1 MLTIARLSPVCPT
14 APQLLLTADETLAV
28 WITIYTH
35 YLFPGRWPP
44 GVGTRT
50 RHILILEI
58 FLFSSVFAA
67 LLTAGHWWSLNMS
80 DPATFCH
87 APLPFYWKPQVTC
100 AGQQRSGAVTT
111 GQGRCRQIFYLVCTH
126 TAEYGSGGSGTQTC
140 LPYFG
145 VKLSCV
151 CLMFAYRK

>member
-1 MLTIARLSPVCPT
+1 MIDNANHRPAVSCGSHRAPV
-14 APQLLLTADETLAV
+14 AADESLAV

-58 FLFSSVFAA
+58 FLFSSVFATP
-67 LLTAGHWWSLNMS
+67 LTAGHWWSLNMS

-100 AGQQRSGAVTT
+100 AKQQRSGAVTT
-111 GQGRCRQIFYLVCTH
+111 GQGRCGQIFYFVCTVQSMDQVEVGH
-126 TAEYGSGGSGTQTC
+126 KYKYQLKKPAS
-140 LPYFG
+140 L
-145 VKLSCV
+145 
-151 CLMFAYRK
+151 